1 MPEIKEIQHV
11 ENHKSY
17 LIVHALTDEGD
28 EVSIFVG
35 GQIEIYYH
43 KGKIKAYVKRNK
55 SLTDS

>member
-28 EVSIFVG
+28 EVSVFVG

-55 SLTDS
+55 A